1 MPVWTVGGPPRGGM
15 NYMEKNPELEARGQ
29 SASLRE
35 VGERPSPSGFLL
47 LLRQEPSSV
56 LPCLRGIFL

>member
-1 MPVWTVGGPPRGGM
+1 M